1 MHGTLQVKEFC
12 PDIHFW
18 IFKEY
23 FLRLYIGIMYV
34 FHAQWTHG
42 DWLQTPTGSRQNFF
56 SLFSSPEPKAQ
67 VSYCH
72 SVASGIRRPASVV
85 VVVNFSHFKLLLQNG

>member
-12 PDIHFW
+12 QDIHFW

-23 FLRLYIGIMYV
+23 FLRLYIGIVYV

-42 DWLQTPTGSRQNFF
+42 EWLQTPAGPQQNFF
-56 SLFSSPEPKAQ
+56 PLFSSPEPKAQ

-72 SVASGIRRPASVV
+72 SVASGVRRPSSVRP
-85 VVVNFSHFKLLLQNG
+85 S